1 MATLK
6 DLLVSGPARVIGNIT
21 GKSFIKEGGTSSQFL
36 KADGSVDS
44 NTYSTTSH
52 NHSGTYKP
60 VQTAVS
66 DPTASTTASTTFI
79 DSISQNANGVIAATK
94 KTLPTAS
101 TTVSGITKVGAS
113 GGAAAYVHTHAT
125 SIATSTGTN
134 QITLAFGTK
143 YAISAGGTSY
153 VFTMP
158 ANPNTNTTYKIATGD
173 AKGQIK
179 VTPSSGDAYNV
190 SVKGLGSA
198 AYTESSAYATSGHT
212 HTGYATSNH
221 THATSIATSTSA
233 NQITLAFGTKYAITA
248 GGTSYVFTMPANPNT
263 NTTYTFA
270 TGDSN
275 GQIKVTPSGGSA
287 QNVSVKGLGSAAYTE
302 SSAYATSGHN
312 HSGVYKPVQTAV
324 SSPSASSTSSAFIDT
339 ISQDKNGVITA
350 TKKNLPTASTTVV
363 GVTTVGA
370 AGGAAAY
377 SHNHS
382 DVYKPVQTAVSDP
395 TASTSTSTTFIDTI
409 SQDKNGVITATK
421 KTLPTAST
429 TVAGITKVGASGGA
443 AAYKHSHD
451 TSITTS
457 NGTNQI
463 TLAFGTKYA
472 ISAGGTSY
480 VFTMPANPNTNTTYT
495 FATGDSNGQI
505 KVTPSGGSAQNV
517 SVKGLGSAAYTESSA
532 YATSSHNHSGVYKPV
547 QTAVSDPT
555 ASSTTSTTFIDT
567 ISQNANGVIAATKKT
582 LPTASSTVAGIAK
595 VGASGGAAAYNHTHS
610 FSNITSR
617 GEAYL
622 EWGGKNLNG
631 TYAPIDASMVGRLGA
646 NRTAFVS
653 PDAITVEYSRD
664 GGTTWKDYDATNL
677 QKIGFFTDFNSNF
690 VIGKSTSSNPADA
703 NCQLRVTLS
712 TRSGSVYTT
721 LNKFI
726 IYISSNGSDGCWCS
740 IDARL
745 QSNVKNNTDTWRN
758 FANKVGISGWS
769 GYNVI
774 NTSGLTTYGN
784 TASSQYGQ
792 VRFTFGCTG
801 GGSTSYFGM
810 HVMGVNCYGG
820 VGWTTPS
827 EMARNGL
834 LYTYDMSKN
843 ATFPANITAT
853 KFVKSGGTSSQF
865 LKADGS
871 VDSNT
876 YSTTSHN
883 HSDVYKPVQTAVSDP
898 TASTSTSTTF
908 IDTISQ
914 DKNGVITA
922 TKKTLPTASTT
933 VAGITKVGA
942 SGGAAAYS
950 HTHTGYA
957 TSNHTHATSIATS
970 TEDSRITLGFG
981 GKYIISA
988 GGTSYVFTMPKN
1000 PNTDTTYTFE
1010 SGDGNGQI
1018 KVTSSTGDVYDVK
1031 VSGLGSAAFTDGSE
1045 YAPVGH
1051 VHTGYATSSHN
1062 HSGVYKPIQTAVSD
1076 PPTASTLTA
1085 TAFIDTISQNKNG
1098 VIAATK
1104 KTLPT
1109 ASSTVAGITTVGA
1122 DGGAAAYEHTHTGYA
1137 PMIHTHS
1144 ISIATSTSTNQIT
1157 LAFGG
1162 KYTISAG
1169 GSSYVFT
1176 MPAKPTTYKFN
1187 TGDEKGQ
1194 IKVTPSSGDAYNVN
1208 VSGLGSAAYTDS
1220 IDYATSGHT
1229 HGSITNAGA
1238 IANNTTIAN
1247 GDHLVITDKSDSD
1260 KIKRASITFGASQ
1273 STYLR
1278 NDGKWGTP
1286 STSTPL
1292 ATPLFN
1298 GNIPGTVIPIATT
1311 ENEVTYKG
1319 DPTSYNR
1326 IPSLIFPSDSS
1337 SFALPIFMD
1346 KSGHLFMLI
1355 SDAFAK
1361 ELISTYGYT
1370 TTTSG
1375 KS

>member
-101 TTVSGITKVGAS
+101 ATVAGITKVGAS
-113 GGAAAYVHTHAT
+113 GGAAAYVHTHDT
-125 SIATSTGTN
+125 SIATSTGAN

-158 ANPNTNTTYKIATGD
+158 ANPNTNTTYTIATGD

-221 THATSIATSTSA
+221 THATSIATSTGT
-233 NQITLAFGTKYAITA
+233 NQITLAFGTKYAISA

-270 TGDSN
+270 TGDAN

-421 KTLPTAST
+421 KTLPTAS
-429 TVAGITKVGASGGA
+429 S
-443 AAYKHSHD
+443 
-451 TSITTS
+451 
-457 NGTNQI
+457 
-463 TLAFGTKYA
+463 
-472 ISAGGTSY
+472 
-480 VFTMPANPNTNTTYT
+480 
-495 FATGDSNGQI
+495 
-505 KVTPSGGSAQNV
+505 
-517 SVKGLGSAAYTESSA
+517 
-532 YATSSHNHSGVYKPV
+532 
-547 QTAVSDPT
+547 
-555 ASSTTSTTFIDT
+555 
-567 ISQNANGVIAATKKT
+567 
-582 LPTASSTVAGIAK
+582 
-595 VGASGGAAAYNHTHS
+595 
-610 FSNITSR
+610 
-617 GEAYL
+617 
-622 EWGGKNLNG
+622 
-631 TYAPIDASMVGRLGA
+631 
-646 NRTAFVS
+646 
-653 PDAITVEYSRD
+653 
-664 GGTTWKDYDATNL
+664 
-677 QKIGFFTDFNSNF
+677 
-690 VIGKSTSSNPADA
+690 
-703 NCQLRVTLS
+703 
-712 TRSGSVYTT
+712 
-721 LNKFI
+721 
-726 IYISSNGSDGCWCS
+726 
-740 IDARL
+740 
-745 QSNVKNNTDTWRN
+745 
-758 FANKVGISGWS
+758 
-769 GYNVI
+769 
-774 NTSGLTTYGN
+774 
-784 TASSQYGQ
+784 
-792 VRFTFGCTG
+792 
-801 GGSTSYFGM
+801 
-810 HVMGVNCYGG
+810 
-820 VGWTTPS
+820 
-827 EMARNGL
+827 
-834 LYTYDMSKN
+834 
-843 ATFPANITAT
+843 
-853 KFVKSGGTSSQF
+853 
-865 LKADGS
+865 
-871 VDSNT
+871 
-876 YSTTSHN
+876 
-883 HSDVYKPVQTAVSDP
+883 
-898 TASTSTSTTF
+898 
-908 IDTISQ
+908 
-914 DKNGVITA
+914 
-922 TKKTLPTASTT
+922 T

-957 TSNHTHATSIATS
+957 TSNHTHATSIKAS
-970 TEDSRITLGFG
+970 TEDSRITLAFG
-981 GKYIISA
+981 GKYTISA

-1000 PNTDTTYTFE
+1000 PNTDTTYRFDT
-1010 SGDGNGQI
+1010 GDANGQI
-1018 KVTSSTGDVYDVK
+1018 KVTPLDTGDAYNVNVR
-1031 VSGLGSAAFTDGSE
+1031 GLGSAAYTESS
-1045 YAPVGH
+1045 A
-1051 VHTGYATSSHN
+1051 YATSGHN
-1062 HSGVYKPIQTAVSD
+1062 HSGVYKPVQTAVPD
-1076 PPTASTLTA
+1076 PPTASTSTA

-1098 VIAATK
+1098 VITATK

-1137 PMIHTHS
+1137 STIHTHS

-1176 MPAKPTTYKFN
+1176 MPANPDTNTKYTIA

-1194 IKVTPSSGDAYNVN
+1194 IKVIPSSGDAYNVS
-1208 VSGLGSAAYTDS
+1208 VKGLGSAAYTDS

-1238 IANNTTIAN
+1238 ITSNTTIAN
-1247 GDHLVITDKSDSD
+1247 GDHLVITDNSDSN
-1260 KIKRASITFGASQ
+1260 KIKRASITFGTSQ

-1292 ATPLFN
+1292 PSSFFDSDTP
-1298 GNIPGTVIPIATT
+1298 GIVIPIATT
-1311 ENEVTYKG
+1311 TNDIVFRFKPITYNVT
-1319 DPTSYNR
+1319 PTLVL
-1326 IPSLIFPSDSS
+1326 PSASS
-1337 SFALPIFMD
+1337 TFALPIFMD
-1346 KSGHLFMLI
+1346 KTGHLFMLI
-1355 SDAFAK
+1355 SDSFASY
-1361 ELISTYGYT
+1361 LIDNFKYSTNP
-1370 TTTSG
+1370 SG
-1375 KS
+1375 E

>member
-79 DSISQNANGVIAATK
+79 DTISQNANGVIAATK

-101 TTVSGITKVGAS
+101 TTVAGITKVGAS
-113 GGAAAYVHTHAT
+113 GGAAAYKHSHDT

-158 ANPNTNTTYKIATGD
+158 ANPNTNTTYTIATGD

-443 AAYKHSHD
+443 AAYSHTHTGYATSNHTHD
-451 TSITTS
+451 TLIKASTEDS
-457 NGTNQI
+457 RI
-463 TLAFGTKYA
+463 TLAFGKKYV
-472 ISAGGTSY
+472 ITAGGTSY

-495 FATGDSNGQI
+495 FESGDGNGQI
-505 KVTPSGGSAQNV
+505 KVTPSSGDAYNV
-517 SVKGLGSAAYTESSA
+517 NVRGLGSAAYTESSA
-532 YATSSHNHSGVYKPV
+532 YATSG
-547 QTAVSDPT
+547 
-555 ASSTTSTTFIDT
+555 
-567 ISQNANGVIAATKKT
+567 
-582 LPTASSTVAGIAK
+582 
-595 VGASGGAAAYNHTHS
+595 
-610 FSNITSR
+610 
-617 GEAYL
+617 
-622 EWGGKNLNG
+622 
-631 TYAPIDASMVGRLGA
+631 
-646 NRTAFVS
+646 
-653 PDAITVEYSRD
+653 
-664 GGTTWKDYDATNL
+664 
-677 QKIGFFTDFNSNF
+677 
-690 VIGKSTSSNPADA
+690 
-703 NCQLRVTLS
+703 
-712 TRSGSVYTT
+712 
-721 LNKFI
+721 
-726 IYISSNGSDGCWCS
+726 
-740 IDARL
+740 
-745 QSNVKNNTDTWRN
+745 
-758 FANKVGISGWS
+758 
-769 GYNVI
+769 
-774 NTSGLTTYGN
+774 
-784 TASSQYGQ
+784 
-792 VRFTFGCTG
+792 
-801 GGSTSYFGM
+801 
-810 HVMGVNCYGG
+810 
-820 VGWTTPS
+820 
-827 EMARNGL
+827 
-834 LYTYDMSKN
+834 
-843 ATFPANITAT
+843 
-853 KFVKSGGTSSQF
+853 
-865 LKADGS
+865 
-871 VDSNT
+871 
-876 YSTTSHN
+876 
-883 HSDVYKPVQTAVSDP
+883 
-898 TASTSTSTTF
+898 
-908 IDTISQ
+908 
-914 DKNGVITA
+914 
-922 TKKTLPTASTT
+922 
-933 VAGITKVGA
+933 
-942 SGGAAAYS
+942 
-950 HTHTGYA
+950 
-957 TSNHTHATSIATS
+957 
-970 TEDSRITLGFG
+970 
-981 GKYIISA
+981 
-988 GGTSYVFTMPKN
+988 
-1000 PNTDTTYTFE
+1000 
-1010 SGDGNGQI
+1010 
-1018 KVTSSTGDVYDVK
+1018 
-1031 VSGLGSAAFTDGSE
+1031 
-1045 YAPVGH
+1045 
-1051 VHTGYATSSHN
+1051 HN

-1076 PPTASTLTA
+1076 PPTASTSTA

-1137 PMIHTHS
+1137 PMIHNHS

-1176 MPAKPTTYKFN
+1176 MPAKPTTYKFD
-1187 TGDEKGQ
+1187 TGDSNGQ
-1194 IKVTPSSGDAYNVN
+1194 IKVTPSIGNAYNVN
-1208 VSGLGSAAYTDS
+1208 VSGLGSAAYTES
-1220 IDYATSGHT
+1220 SAYATSGHT

-1238 IANNTTIAN
+1238 IANNTTIAD
-1247 GDHLVITDKSDSD
+1247 GDHLVITDKSDSN
-1260 KIKRASITFGASQ
+1260 KIKRASITFGNSP

-1292 ATPLFN
+1292 ATPLFD

-1319 DPTSYNR
+1319 DTTSYNR

>member
-1 MATLK
+1 
-6 DLLVSGPARVIGNIT
+6 
-21 GKSFIKEGGTSSQFL
+21 
-36 KADGSVDS
+36 
-44 NTYSTTSH
+44 
-52 NHSGTYKP
+52 
-60 VQTAVS
+60 
-66 DPTASTTASTTFI
+66 
-79 DSISQNANGVIAATK
+79 
-94 KTLPTAS
+94 
-101 TTVSGITKVGAS
+101 
-113 GGAAAYVHTHAT
+113 
-125 SIATSTGTN
+125 
-134 QITLAFGTK
+134 
-143 YAISAGGTSY
+143 
-153 VFTMP
+153 
-158 ANPNTNTTYKIATGD
+158 
-173 AKGQIK
+173 
-179 VTPSSGDAYNV
+179 
-190 SVKGLGSA
+190 
-198 AYTESSAYATSGHT
+198 
-212 HTGYATSNH
+212 
-221 THATSIATSTSA
+221 
-233 NQITLAFGTKYAITA
+233 
-248 GGTSYVFTMPANPNT
+248 MPANPNT

-324 SSPSASSTSSAFIDT
+324 S
-339 ISQDKNGVITA
+339 
-350 TKKNLPTASTTVV
+350 
-363 GVTTVGA
+363 
-370 AGGAAAY
+370 
-377 SHNHS
+377 
-382 DVYKPVQTAVSDP
+382 DP
-395 TASTSTSTTFIDTI
+395 TAST
-409 SQDKNGVITATK
+409 
-421 KTLPTAST
+421 
-429 TVAGITKVGASGGA
+429 
-443 AAYKHSHD
+443 
-451 TSITTS
+451 
-457 NGTNQI
+457 
-463 TLAFGTKYA
+463 
-472 ISAGGTSY
+472 
-480 VFTMPANPNTNTTYT
+480 
-495 FATGDSNGQI
+495 
-505 KVTPSGGSAQNV
+505 
-517 SVKGLGSAAYTESSA
+517 
-532 YATSSHNHSGVYKPV
+532 
-547 QTAVSDPT
+547 
-555 ASSTTSTTFIDT
+555 TTSTTFIDT

-582 LPTASSTVAGIAK
+582 LPTASTTVAGITK

-610 FSNITSR
+610 FSSITSR

-664 GGTTWKDYDATNL
+664 GGTTWKDYDTTNL
-677 QKIGFFTDFNSNF
+677 KKIGFFTDFNGGF

-712 TRSGSVYTT
+712 TSSGSVYTM

-726 IYISSNGSDGCWCS
+726 IYISSNGSNGCWCS

-745 QSNVKNNTDTWRN
+745 QSNVKNNTDTWTN

-774 NTSGLTTYGN
+774 NTSGFTTYGN
-784 TASSQYGQ
+784 RPSSQYGQ

-801 GGSTSYFGM
+801 GSTSYYGLN
-810 HVMGVNCYGG
+810 VLGVNCYGG

-871 VDSNT
+871 VDSNA

-883 HSDVYKPVQTAVSDP
+883 HSGTYKPVQTAVSDP
-898 TASTSTSTTF
+898 TASTTTSTTF

-957 TSNHTHATSIATS
+957 TSNHTHDTLIKAS
-970 TEDSRITLGFG
+970 TEDSRITLAFG
-981 GKYIISA
+981 GKYTISA
-988 GGTSYVFTMPKN
+988 GGTSYVFTMPAN
-1000 PNTDTTYTFE
+1000 PNTYKFDT
-1010 SGDGNGQI
+1010 GDEKGQI
-1018 KVTSSTGDVYDVK
+1018 KVTPSSGDAYNVN

-1062 HSGVYKPIQTAVSD
+1062 HNGVYKPVQTAVSD
-1076 PPTASTLTA
+1076 PPTASTSTA

-1176 MPAKPTTYKFN
+1176 MPAKPTTYKFD

-1194 IKVTPSSGDAYNVN
+1194 ITVTSSSGDAYNVN

-1238 IANNTTIAN
+1238 IAANTTIAN
-1247 GDHLVITDKSDSD
+1247 GDHLVITDNSDSN
-1260 KIKRASITFGASQ
+1260 KIKRASITFGTSP

-1292 ATPLFN
+1292 PSSFFDSDTP
-1298 GNIPGTVIPIATT
+1298 GIVIPIATT
-1311 ENEVTYKG
+1311 TNDIVFRFKPITYNVT
-1319 DPTSYNR
+1319 PTLVL
-1326 IPSLIFPSDSS
+1326 PSASS
-1337 SFALPIFMD
+1337 TFALPIFMD

-1355 SDAFAK
+1355 SDSFASY
-1361 ELISTYGYT
+1361 LIDNFKYSTNP
-1370 TTTSG
+1370 SG
-1375 KS
+1375 E